1 MNFNLRLDKQY
12 GVMLSGGLD
21 SAVLL
26 CLILKE
32 NKDIKIQP
40 FTIPKHD
47 GALLYINSIIAY
59 INKECQVQIPETI
72 VVGNQNLPHNEQ
84 GPSAVKEI
92 KQKYDI
98 DYLFF
103 GSNKNPPVMLEG
115 LNPVRIKTA
124 DPSILCPFFDMYK
137 TDIVNLA
144 VEHGLQYLFE
154 ITHSCTE
161 LQTGRCNTCWQ
172 CRERAWAFNTLNI
185 TDTGTL

>member
-1 MNFNLRLDKQY
+1 MNFNLQLDKQY
-12 GVMLSGGLD
+12 GIMLSGGLD

-26 CLILKE
+26 YLILKE
-32 NKDIKIQP
+32 NKDIKIQL

-47 GALLYINSIIAY
+47 GALLYINNIITY
-59 INKECQVQIPETI
+59 INTMCQVELPETI
-72 VVGNQNLPHNEQ
+72 VVGNQNLSHAEQ

-103 GSNKNPPVMLEG
+103 GSNRNPPITLEG
-115 LNPVRIKTA
+115 TNPVRIR
-124 DPSILCPFFDMYK
+124 PSDASIICPFFDLYK

-144 VEHGLQYLFE
+144 VEHGLQDLFK

-161 LQTGRCNTCWQ
+161 QQTTRCNTCWQ
-172 CRERAWAFNTLNI
+172 CRERAWAFNTLHI
-185 TDTGTL
+185 TDTGII